1 VNRQQLGLQQ
11 RPPRKSQRS
20 RRPLSTF
27 SFLASAL
34 NLLPIKEPPVNEPC
48 ALEYEKGRSMGR
60 YSPGDNVNI
69 AGANVE
75 IENVAFGTEYL
86 AKGCSLVCVLAS

>member
-1 VNRQQLGLQQ
+1 
-11 RPPRKSQRS
+11 
-20 RRPLSTF
+20 
-27 SFLASAL
+27 
-34 NLLPIKEPPVNEPC
+34 
-48 ALEYEKGRSMGR
+48 MGR

-75 IENVAFGTEYL
+75 IENVVFGTEYL